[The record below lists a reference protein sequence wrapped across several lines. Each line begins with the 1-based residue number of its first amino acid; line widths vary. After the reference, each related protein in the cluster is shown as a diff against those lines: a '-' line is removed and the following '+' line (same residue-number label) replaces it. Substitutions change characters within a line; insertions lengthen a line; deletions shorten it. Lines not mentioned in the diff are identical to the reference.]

1 MTRRQGER
9 ETGASWIAVDLET
22 GSDVWIQL
30 SDHGGLAR
38 AAEAVRGLT
47 PPAAPTVLDT
57 GELRMS
63 VDSRALAALR
73 GGEEGHAA
81 HTDVVIEFV
90 VLKPLAG
97 RGLAAKIQ
105 RRALPPAEG
114 LAIAA
119 MLADTLDEALPKG
132 GSHGWLNAGS
142 VWPVRRGGCVLDLA
156 PGLAYPDGAP
166 IAMEQQVSGYFA
178 PERLAV
184 SGEPGAAVGSG
195 SAATEAA
202 DVFALGWMLYEMLIG
217 HAELLA
223 EYERLVAG
231 AGAVTTVELL
241 ALWRA
246 RARVHLTELVEAD
259 SPLAVLA
266 LACLAEK
273 PLERPELSAFAE
285 RARGV
290 GAGLAGV
297 APLVAPAVRTRVA
310 AAEVVEA
317 VEIAAV
323 AGAGLMAG
331 ELAGGILAETGTA
344 STPMSSGV
352 GAGAGVGTSG
362 AEAGAVGGESGVGG
376 GDQVGAGAGAG
387 AAVLATAGVA
397 GAGAAGVAVLDTGR
411 EGELDRLAQ
420 RAKFATIGG
429 VAAAVVALGVGLVVG
444 YAIGHNGHGGSST
457 VLTAAGADVGANA
470 AGGASASRSPAPS
483 SSPTVVATV
492 TGAGAVTGTIS
503 SSPVAAAVTETPTAP
518 TSPPLPAPSSTAE
531 AVGQLNQ
538 EVQYELS
545 IGQITSATASRL
557 TTAIVSLE
565 NSVGT
570 GSFTQSLSSLT
581 SQVRSLAGS
590 GELPSG
596 AELTLESILGYFYSA
611 NAS

>member
-1 MTRRQGER
+1 M
-9 ETGASWIAVDLET
+9 
-22 GSDVWIQL
+22 
-30 SDHGGLAR
+30 
-38 AAEAVRGLT
+38 
-47 PPAAPTVLDT
+47 LDT

-90 VLKPLAG
+90 VVKPLAG

-105 RRALPPAEG
+105 RRALPPAEA
-114 LAIAA
+114 LAVAA
-119 MLADTLDEALPKG
+119 MLAGTLNEALPTG

-156 PGLAYPDGAP
+156 PGLAYPDGSP

-178 PERLAV
+178 PERLAA
-184 SGEPGAAVGSG
+184 SGETGAAVGSG

-259 SPLAVLA
+259 SALAVLV

-273 PLERPELSAFAE
+273 PSERPDLGAFAE
-285 RARGV
+285 RARGA

-297 APLVAPAVRTRVA
+297 APLVVPVA
-310 AAEVVEA
+310 RARNAAVEA
-317 VEIAAV
+317 VEVAEVAEVAAV
-323 AGAGLMAG
+323 AAAVGSGAGLMAG
-331 ELAGGILAETGTA
+331 GLAGGILAETGTA
-344 STPMSSGV
+344 STPMASGAVADTSV
-352 GAGAGVGTSG
+352 GAGTAVAG
-362 AEAGAVGGESGVGG
+362 AEAAALGGESGVASGHGG
-376 GDQVGAGAGAG
+376 GSGSGNHAGAG
-387 AAVLATAGVA
+387 AAVLATTGVA
-397 GAGAAGVAVLDTGR
+397 GAGAASVAVLSTGR

-470 AGGASASRSPAPS
+470 AGGASASRSSAPS
-483 SSPTVVATV
+483 SGPTVVATV
-492 TGAGAVTGTIS
+492 TETGSGTATATVS
-503 SSPVAAAVTETPTAP
+503 SSPVAAAVTETPTTP
-518 TSPPLPAPSSTAE
+518 TSPPLPAPSSTSE
-531 AVGQLNQ
+531 TISQLNQ

-545 IGQITSATASRL
+545 IGQITRATASRL
-557 TTAIVSLE
+557 TTAVVNLE
-565 NSVGT
+565 NSAGT

-596 AELTLESILGYFYSA
+596 AELSLESILGYFYSA
-611 NAS
+611 NGS